1 MSKEIKQ
8 SSNRLIK
15 YILASLG
22 LISLFLGI
30 LGIFLPLLPTTPFL
44 LLSAALFMKSSTRLY
59 NWLMNHKYL
68 GKYLQNYIH
77 HKTISTKTKISALS
91 LLWITIL
98 ASVIF
103 IIEKVV
109 IKIVL
114 LAIAIAVTIHILS
127 FKSHIEK

>member
-1 MSKEIKQ
+1 M
-8 SSNRLIK
+8 
-15 YILASLG
+15 LASLG
-22 LISLFLGI
+22 LISLALAI
-30 LGIFLPLLPTTPFL
+30 LGIILPLLPTTPFL

-77 HKTISTKTKISALS
+77 HKTISTKTKVSAIS

-103 IIEKVV
+103 IIEKAV

-127 FKSHIEK
+127 FKSHKE

>member
-1 MSKEIKQ
+1 
-8 SSNRLIK
+8 
-15 YILASLG
+15 
-22 LISLFLGI
+22 
-30 LGIFLPLLPTTPFL
+30 
-44 LLSAALFMKSSTRLY
+44 
-59 NWLMNHKYL
+59 MNHKYL
-68 GKYLQNYIH
+68 GNYLQNYIH
-77 HKTISTKTKISALS
+77 HKTISTRTKISALS

-127 FKSHIEK
+127 FKSHKEK

>member
-1 MSKEIKQ
+1 VSKEIKQ
-8 SSNRLIK
+8 SSNKLVK

-77 HKTISTKTKISALS
+77 HKTISTKTKVSAIS

-103 IIEKVV
+103 IIEKAV

-127 FKSHIEK
+127 FKSHKE